1 MNTTDHKSKLGKM
14 LPHRTPQHDNS
25 NLEEV
30 ADAVSSL
37 GIGSARGYNHYSAR
51 GQPSTG
57 QRRFTSEELRIMRD
71 PKVVRFARVTQLYFL
86 DSYFDRL
93 SYIKSRRQ
101 RLEKLYVETLPKL
114 SLDEERR
121 RVIKSY
127 NGRERAALRKR
138 RVKLNSGD
146 FDVLTQ
152 VGQGGYGQVYL
163 ARKRDTREVCA
174 LKVLSKKLM
183 VKLDETQHIL
193 TERDILM
200 QARKSPWLVKLL
212 YSFQDPENL
221 YLAMEFVP
229 GGDFRTLLNNCG
241 TLNSRHTRFY
251 VSEMFMALDALHQLN
266 FIHRDLKPEN
276 FLITAEG
283 HIKLTD
289 FGLAAGQIST
299 KRIESLRR
307 RLEGVKNLDVPYYSV
322 KERQSYYRTA
332 RQAEIEYASSV
343 VGSPDYMAL
352 EVLQG
357 KSYDYTIDYW
367 SMGCMLFEAL
377 VGYPPFAGRSSDET
391 YANLQNWRHS
401 LRRPQYENGQW
412 VFSDRTWDLIKK
424 LITTAQHRP
433 KSLKEIVSHPYFA
446 ELDWNNLFA
455 QKAPFIPDLEG
466 EDDAGYF
473 DDFDNE
479 ADMAKYKEVMKK
491 RAQVEGISGRGQMQ
505 TRDFVGFTFRQSKP
519 SDYSIGPVNVSTV
532 KSNPRGIATIL

>member
-1 MNTTDHKSKLGKM
+1 MNTRDRKSKLGGI
-14 LPHRTPQHDNS
+14 LPLRTHRTRDDDV
-25 NLEEV
+25 EEM

-37 GIGSARGYNHYSAR
+37 AVGSAPAHNYHSLR
-51 GQPSTG
+51 GQSSPE

-71 PKVVRFARVTQLYFL
+71 PKVVRFARVTQIYFL

-101 RLEKLYVETLPKL
+101 RLEKLRSETLPRL
-114 SLDEERR
+114 TSDEERK
-121 RVIKSY
+121 RVLKSY

-146 FDVLTQ
+146 FDILTQ

-251 VSEMFMALDALHQLN
+251 ISEMFMALDALHQLN

-276 FLITAEG
+276 FLVTAEG
-283 HIKLTD
+283 HMKLTD

-307 RLEGVKNLDVPYYSV
+307 RLEGVKSLDVPYYSV
-322 KERQSYYRTA
+322 KERQNYYRTA

-357 KSYDYTIDYW
+357 QSYDYTIDYW

-391 YANLQNWRHS
+391 YANLQNWKRS
-401 LRRPQYENGQW
+401 LRRPQYESGQW
-412 VFSDRTWDLIKK
+412 VFSDRTWDLIQK
-424 LITTAQHRP
+424 LITNAQNRP
-433 KSLKEIVSHPYFA
+433 KSLKEIAAHPYFA
-446 ELDWNNLFA
+446 ELDWNDLFS
-455 QKAPFIPDLEG
+455 QKPPFIPDLEG

-491 RAQVEGISGRGQMQ
+491 RAQVEGMTGRGQLQ
-505 TRDFVGFTFRQSKP
+505 TRDFVGFTFRQSRP
-519 SDYSIGPVNVSTV
+519 SDYTLGPLNTSTV
-532 KSNPRGIATIL
+532 KSNHRGIATIL